1 MRNRA
6 LAADHI
12 RRAAAR
18 LLAVDALYRAESWAD
33 VVRES
38 QEVVELALKGLLHAA
53 SIDPPRL
60 HDVSEALETNRDR
73 LPPALA
79 DEDLARLAA
88 ASRELRRDRGTRLLR
103 RGRHHTLGVLPAGR
117 RRPGAGIR
125 PDGRRT
131 RAPPHPRGLTAA
143 GSGAARTLP

>member
-79 DEDLARLAA
+79 DEDLARLAG
-88 ASRELRRDRGTRLLR
+88 ASRELRRDRELAFYGEADITPSEFYRQADADRARESARMVVELAR
-103 RGRHHTLGVLPAGR
+103 PHIPA
-117 RRPGAGIR
+117 
-125 PDGRRT
+125 D
-131 RAPPHPRGLTAA
+131 
-143 GSGAARTLP
+143 